1 MFHSFDMSTAIG
13 NDDHRVKRENILAH
27 RMIATSYLASNCED
41 ADGQSARSKR
51 RRKRLLWM
59 AWSGDCLAGL
69 DALEVAASAWVLT
82 PMRWLRDDRAPT
94 PLMCN

>member
-13 NDDHRVKRENILAH
+13 NDGHRVKRENISAP

-51 RRKRLLWM
+51 RRKRLLSK

-69 DALEVAASAWVLT
+69 DALEVAAPSWD
-82 PMRWLRDDRAPT
+82 MKSRA
-94 PLMCN
+94 MAA